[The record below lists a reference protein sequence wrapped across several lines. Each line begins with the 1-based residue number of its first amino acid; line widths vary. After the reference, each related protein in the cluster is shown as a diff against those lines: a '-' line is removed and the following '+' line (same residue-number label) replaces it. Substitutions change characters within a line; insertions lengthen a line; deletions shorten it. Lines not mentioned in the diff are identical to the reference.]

1 MNHIQLNYQLL
12 NRQNPFGHEI
22 LASLANVPQYCLSV
36 KQVSVA
42 FDREKKSIYVEI
54 SIECNLANQAIATK
68 RNSRYYDMTTILT
81 ITSDFHL
88 VDFRRTPLVDVPH
101 L

>member
-1 MNHIQLNYQLL
+1 MNYIQLNCQLL

-22 LASLANVPQYCLSV
+22 LASLANIPQYCFNV

-42 FDREKKSIYVEI
+42 FDRERKSIHVEI
-54 SIECNLANQAIATK
+54 SIECNLANQAPAIK

-88 VDFRRTPLVDVPH
+88 VDFRRTPLVDVLH